1 LTRSAPGVKQGFIFW
16 EEPLRLTGPATP
28 ATAASRLAALIA
40 PPKRFSSGERLA
52 GIIDNFGFRVWRT
65 SILTTEVVECAG
77 VSRAHGDGSLVE
89 GSLRYKLATRIQF
102 AGGLLLGAL
111 LAIGSTLQTLADP
124 QPKSGLLPPGV
135 WVLVIILIWI
145 YTSSKMKNEQ
155 IRYVVERLEGIL
167 AA

>member
-1 LTRSAPGVKQGFIFW
+1 MKEGFIFW
-16 EEPLRLTGPATP
+16 EEPLRVTGPATP

-40 PPKRFSSGERLA
+40 APKRFSSGERLA
-52 GIIDNFGFRVWRT
+52 GIMDDSEFRVWRT

-77 VSRAHGDGSLVE
+77 VIRAHGDGSIVQ
-89 GSLRYKLATRIQF
+89 GTLRYKLATRIQF

-111 LAIGSTLQTLADP
+111 FAIGSTLQILADP

-135 WVLVIILIWI
+135 WVLAIILVWI

-155 IRYVVERLEGIL
+155 IRYITDRFEEIV